1 MQQLSG
7 QDASFLYFET
17 AKAPMHIGSFMV
29 YDPSTAPGQFV
40 RFKDVLAH
48 VESRLHLSRVFRQRL
63 VHVPFNLDHPY
74 WIEDDAFDLEFHVR
88 HIALPK
94 PGDWRQLCIQAA
106 RLHSRP
112 MDLTRPLWEM
122 YVIEGLDN
130 VEGAPPGSFAI
141 LTKTHHAIID
151 GASGAEIL
159 SYLHDLE
166 ADPPNKPVAQP
177 WKGESEPAAI
187 ELIMRT
193 HFNNLTQP
201 TRFFETLARSMPGM
215 MKLSAGLSSQKLKP
229 VGVVPRTRFNGKIT
243 GHRVTDGRSFAIAD
257 VKAIKDAVKGA
268 TINDA
273 VLALIGGALRRYLDA
288 KKELPKESMIAMAP
302 VSVRGTEQGGSA
314 GNQVSGMLVALGT
327 HIADPLERLKAVHD
341 AAMNSK
347 AMTAA
352 IGARTMTDYS
362 QFIPSSVAA
371 LAARMYTEMG
381 LSDYTTPMMNCV
393 VTNVPGPQRPL
404 FFAGAQAVKMVGLGP
419 IYDGMA
425 LIHPVFSYCGEIAV
439 SFTSCREVLP
449 DPGFYSDCIQASFEE
464 LRDAAR
470 LVTAS

>member
-17 AKAPMHIGSFMV
+17 PKAPMHIGSFLV
-29 YDPSTAPGQFV
+29 YNPETAPGSFV
-40 RFKDVLAH
+40 RFKDILAH

-74 WIEDDAFDLEFHVR
+74 WIDDDDFDLEFHVR

-106 RLHSRP
+106 RLHARP
-112 MDLTRPLWEM
+112 LDLTRPLWEM

-130 VEGAPPGSFAI
+130 VEGTPPGSFAV

-159 SYLHDLE
+159 GYLHDME

-177 WKGESEPAAI
+177 WKGEREPAAM
-187 ELIMRT
+187 ELIVRT
-193 HFNNLTQP
+193 HFNNITQP
-201 TRFFETLARSMPGM
+201 ARFFETVARSMPGM
-215 MKLSAGLSSQKLKP
+215 MKLGAGLTTQKIKP
-229 VGVVPRTRFNGKIT
+229 TGVVPRTRFNGKIT
-243 GHRVTDGRSFAIAD
+243 GHRVNDGRSFAIQD
-257 VKAIKDAVKGA
+257 VKAIKNALPGA

-288 KKELPKESMIAMAP
+288 KGELPKDSMIAMAP
-302 VSVRGTEQGGSA
+302 VSVRSTDQGGTA

-327 HIADPLERLKAVHD
+327 HIADPMERLAHVHRE
-341 AAMNSK
+341 ALNSK

-362 QFIPSSVAA
+362 QFIPSSLAA
-371 LAARMYTEMG
+371 LAARLYTEMG
-381 LSDYTTPMMNCV
+381 LSDYTTPIMNCV

-404 FFAGAQAVKMVGLGP
+404 YFAGAEAVKMVGLGP

-425 LIHPVFSYCGEIAV
+425 LIHVVFSYCGEIAV
-439 SFTSCREVLP
+439 SFTSCREILP
-449 DPGFYSDCIQASFEE
+449 DPGFYAECIQASYE
-464 LRDAAR
+464 DMKSAAAR
-470 LVTAS
+470 A

>member
-17 AKAPMHIGSFMV
+17 PKAPMHIGSFLV
-29 YDPSTAPGQFV
+29 YNPETAPDSFV
-40 RFKDVLAH
+40 RFKDILAH

-74 WIEDDAFDLEFHVR
+74 WIDDDDFDLEFHVR

-112 MDLTRPLWEM
+112 LDLTRPLWEM

-130 VEGAPPGSFAI
+130 VEGTPPGSFAV

-159 SYLHDLE
+159 GYMHDVE

-177 WKGESEPAAI
+177 WKGEREPAAM
-187 ELIMRT
+187 ELIVRT
-193 HFNNLTQP
+193 HFNNITQP
-201 TRFFETLARSMPGM
+201 ARFFETVARSMPGM
-215 MKLSAGLSSQKLKP
+215 MKLSAGLSTQKIKP
-229 VGVVPRTRFNGKIT
+229 TGVVPRTRFNAKIT
-243 GHRVTDGRSFAIAD
+243 AHRVNDGRSFAIDA
-257 VKAIKDAVKGA
+257 VKAIKNALPGA

-288 KKELPKESMIAMAP
+288 KGELPKDSMIAMAP
-302 VSVRGTEQGGSA
+302 VSVRSTEQGGTA

-327 HIADPLERLKAVHD
+327 HIADPMERLAHVHRE
-341 AAMNSK
+341 ALNSK

-362 QFIPSSVAA
+362 QFIPSSLAA
-371 LAARMYTEMG
+371 LAARLYTEMG
-381 LSDYTTPMMNCV
+381 LSDYTTPIMNCV

-404 FFAGAQAVKMVGLGP
+404 YFAGAEAVKMVGLGP

-425 LIHPVFSYCGEIAV
+425 LIHVVFSYCGEIAV
-439 SFTSCREVLP
+439 SFTSCREILP
-449 DPGFYSDCIQASFEE
+449 DPGFYAECIQATFEE
-464 LRDAAR
+464 MQAAAR
-470 LVTAS
+470 A

>member
-17 AKAPMHIGSFMV
+17 PKAPMHIGSFLV
-29 YDPSTAPGQFV
+29 YNPETAPGSFV
-40 RFKDVLAH
+40 RFKDILAH

-63 VHVPFNLDHPY
+63 VNVPFNLDHPY
-74 WIEDDAFDLEFHVR
+74 WIDDDDFDLEFHVR

-106 RLHSRP
+106 RLHARP
-112 MDLTRPLWEM
+112 LDLTRPLWEM

-130 VEGAPPGSFAI
+130 VEGTPPGSFAV

-159 SYLHDLE
+159 GYLHDME

-177 WKGESEPAAI
+177 WKGERVPAAM
-187 ELIMRT
+187 ELIVRT
-193 HFNNLTQP
+193 HFNNITQP
-201 TRFFETLARSMPGM
+201 ARFFDTVARSMPGM
-215 MKLSAGLSSQKLKP
+215 MKLGAGLSSQKIKP
-229 VGVVPRTRFNGKIT
+229 VGIVPRTRFNGKIT
-243 GHRVTDGRSFAIAD
+243 GHRVNDGRSFPIAE
-257 VKAIKDAVKGA
+257 VKAIKNAVAGA

-288 KKELPKESMIAMAP
+288 KGELPKDSMIAMAP
-302 VSVRGTEQGGSA
+302 VSVRATEQGGTA

-327 HIADPLERLKAVHD
+327 HVADPLERLAHVHRE
-341 AAMNSK
+341 ALNSK

-362 QFIPSSVAA
+362 QFSPSSLAA
-371 LAARMYTEMG
+371 LAARLYTEMG
-381 LSDYTTPMMNCV
+381 LSDFTTPMMNCV

-404 FFAGAQAVKMVGLGP
+404 YFAGAEAVKMVGLGP

-425 LIHPVFSYCGEIAV
+425 LIHVVFSYCGEIAV
-439 SFTSCREVLP
+439 SFTSCREILP
-449 DPGFYSDCIQASFEE
+449 DPGFYAQCIQASY
-464 LRDAAR
+464 DDMKSAAAR
-470 LVTAS
+470 T

>member
-17 AKAPMHIGSFMV
+17 PKAPMHIGSFMV
-29 YDPSTAPGQFV
+29 YDPSTAPGQFL

-106 RLHSRP
+106 RLHARP
-112 MDLTRPLWEM
+112 VDLTRPLWEM

-130 VEGAPPGSFAI
+130 VEGARPGSFAI

-166 ADPPNKPVAQP
+166 PDPPNKPVAQP

-187 ELIMRT
+187 ELIMRM

-201 TRFFETLARSMPGM
+201 TRFFETLARSMPGL
-215 MKLSAGLSSQKLKP
+215 MKLSAGLSSQKLKR
-229 VGVVPRTRFNGKIT
+229 VGLVPRTRFNGKIT
-243 GHRVTDGRSFAIAD
+243 GHRVTDGRSFPIAD

-273 VLALIGGALRRYLDA
+273 VLSLIGGALRRYLDA

-302 VSVRGTEQGGSA
+302 VSVRGSEQGGSA

-327 HIADPLERLKAVHD
+327 HIADPLERLKVVHE

-371 LAARMYTEMG
+371 LAARMVTEMG
-381 LSDYTTPMMNCV
+381 LSEYTTPMMNCV

-449 DPGFYSDCIQASFEE
+449 DPGFYSECIQASFEE

-470 LVTAS
+470 LVTA

>member
-1 MQQLSG
+1 MQQLSA
-7 QDASFLYFET
+7 QDASFLYLET
-17 AKAPMHIGSFMV
+17 PKAPMHIGSFLV
-29 YDPSTAPGQFV
+29 YDPSTAPGAFV
-40 RFKDVLAH
+40 RFKDILAH

-74 WIEDDAFDLEFHVR
+74 WVDDEAFDLEFHVR
-88 HIALPK
+88 HIAVPK

-106 RLHSRP
+106 RLHARP
-112 MDLTRPLWEM
+112 LDLTRPLWEM

-130 VEGAPPGSFAI
+130 VEGAPPGSFAV

-151 GASGAEIL
+151 GASGAEIM
-159 SYLHDLE
+159 SYLHDME
-166 ADPPNKPVAQP
+166 AEPLDKPVVQP
-177 WKGESEPAAI
+177 WRGEREPAPY

-193 HFNNLTQP
+193 HFNNMTQP
-201 TRFFETLARSMPGM
+201 ARFFEVLARSMPGM
-215 MKLSAGLSSQKLKP
+215 MKLGAGIGAQKIKP
-229 VGVVPRTRFNGKIT
+229 VGVVPRTRFNGKVT
-243 GHRVTDGRSFAIAD
+243 GHRVTDGRSFPIREI
-257 VKAIKDAVKGA
+257 KAIKDVHAGA
-268 TINDA
+268 TINDV
-273 VLALIGGALRRYLDA
+273 VLTLIGGALRRYLDA
-288 KKELPKESMIAMAP
+288 KQELPKESMIAMAP
-302 VSVRGTEQGGSA
+302 VSVRGSDQGGSA
-314 GNQVSGMLVALGT
+314 GNHVSGMLVALGT
-327 HIADPLERLKAVHD
+327 HIADPLERLGAVHD

-419 IYDGMA
+419 IQDGMA

-449 DPGFYSDCIQASFEE
+449 DPGFYSECIQASFEE
-464 LRDAAR
+464 LREAAR
-470 LVTAS
+470 QVIAQ

>member
-17 AKAPMHIGSFMV
+17 PKAPMHIGSFLV
-29 YDPSTAPGQFV
+29 YNPETAPGSFV
-40 RFKDVLAH
+40 RFKDILAH
-48 VESRLHLSRVFRQRL
+48 IESRLHLSRVFRQRL
-63 VHVPFNLDHPY
+63 VNVPFNLDHPY
-74 WIEDDAFDLEFHVR
+74 WVDDDDFDLEFHVR

-106 RLHSRP
+106 RLHARP
-112 MDLTRPLWEM
+112 LDLTRPLWEM

-130 VEGAPPGSFAI
+130 VEGTPPGSFAV

-159 SYLHDLE
+159 GYLHDME

-177 WKGESEPAAI
+177 WKGERTPAAM
-187 ELIMRT
+187 ELIVRT
-193 HFNNLTQP
+193 HFNNITQP
-201 TRFFETLARSMPGM
+201 ARFFETVARSMPGM
-215 MKLSAGLSSQKLKP
+215 MKLSAGLSSQKIKP

-243 GHRVTDGRSFAIAD
+243 GHRVNDGRSFSISD
-257 VKAIKDAVKGA
+257 VKAIKNALPGA

-273 VLALIGGALRRYLDA
+273 VLTLIGGALRRYLDT
-288 KKELPKESMIAMAP
+288 KDELPKDSMIAMAP
-302 VSVRGTEQGGSA
+302 VSVRSTEQGGSA

-327 HIADPLERLKAVHD
+327 HIADPLERLAHVHRE
-341 AAMNSK
+341 ALNSK

-362 QFIPSSVAA
+362 QFIPSSLAA
-371 LAARMYTEMG
+371 LAARLYTEMG

-404 FFAGAQAVKMVGLGP
+404 YFAGAEAVKMVGLGP

-425 LIHPVFSYCGEIAV
+425 LIHVVFSYCGEIAV
-439 SFTSCREVLP
+439 SFTSCREILP
-449 DPGFYSDCIQASFEE
+449 DPGFYAECIQASFDE
-464 LRDAAR
+464 LKAAAT
-470 LVTAS
+470 V

>member
-17 AKAPMHIGSFMV
+17 PKAPMHIGSFLV
-29 YDPSTAPGQFV
+29 YNPQTAPGSFV
-40 RFKDVLAH
+40 RFKDILAH

-63 VHVPFNLDHPY
+63 VRVPFDLDHPY
-74 WIEDDAFDLEFHVR
+74 WIDDDAFDLEFHVR

-106 RLHSRP
+106 RLHARP
-112 MDLTRPLWEM
+112 LDLTRPLWEM

-130 VEGAPPGSFAI
+130 VEGTPPGSFAV

-151 GASGAEIL
+151 GASGAEIMA
-159 SYLHDLE
+159 YLHDVE
-166 ADPPNKPVAQP
+166 ADPLDKPVAQP
-177 WKGESEPAAI
+177 WKGEREPAAI
-187 ELIMRT
+187 ELIMRS

-201 TRFFETLARSMPGM
+201 ARLLETMQRSMPGM
-215 MKLSAGLSSQKLKP
+215 MRLGAGLGTQKIKP

-243 GHRVTDGRSFAIAD
+243 GHRVNDGRSFAIND
-257 VKAIKDAVKGA
+257 VKAIKNAVPGA

-273 VLALIGGALRRYLDA
+273 VLTLIGGALRRYLEA
-288 KKELPKESMIAMAP
+288 KGELPKDSMTAMAP
-302 VSVRGTEQGGSA
+302 VSVRATDQSGAA

-327 HIADPLERLKAVHD
+327 HIADPLERLSHVHGS
-341 AAMNSK
+341 AQNSK
-347 AMTAA
+347 ALTAA

-362 QFIPSSVAA
+362 QFIPSALA
-371 LAARMYTEMG
+371 GLAARLCTEMG

-404 FFAGAQAVKMVGLGP
+404 YFAGAEAVKMVGLGP

-425 LIHPVFSYCGEIAV
+425 LIHVVFSYCGEIAV
-439 SFTSCREVLP
+439 SFTSCREILP
-449 DPGFYSDCIQASFEE
+449 DPDFYAECIQASFEE
-464 LRDAAR
+464 LRGRAAN
-470 LVTAS
+470 T

>member
-17 AKAPMHIGSFMV
+17 PKAPMHIGSFMV
-29 YDPSTAPGQFV
+29 YDPSTAPGNFV

-63 VHVPFNLDHPY
+63 VHVPFNMDHPY

-112 MDLTRPLWEM
+112 VDLTRPLWEM

-130 VEGAPPGSFAI
+130 VEGAPHGSFAV

-201 TRFFETLARSMPGM
+201 TRFFETMARSMPGM
-215 MKLSAGLSSQKLKP
+215 MKLSAGLSSRKLKP

-243 GHRVTDGRSFAIAD
+243 GHRVTDGRSFAISD

-273 VLALIGGALRRYLDA
+273 VLALIGGALRRYLEA
-288 KKELPKESMIAMAP
+288 KQELPKESMIAMAP

-327 HIADPLERLKAVHD
+327 HIGDPLERLKVVHE

-449 DPGFYSDCIQASFEE
+449 DPGFYSECIQASFEE

-470 LVTAS
+470 LVAA